1 MEMMQLLELQGI
13 RQHQVL
19 RGVGGEGSREYG
31 ALEGHDN
38 QYWPIRSS
46 ILALRNLLTE
56 KPGSTQ
62 STLGSERFI
71 HDQSDPACID
81 ARLFCLWQL
90 CPSKN

>member
-46 ILALRNLLTE
+46 ILTWRNLLTK
-56 KPGSTQ
+56 KPGRLQPTTGLQELYMTEATLST
-62 STLGSERFI
+62 
-71 HDQSDPACID
+71 
-81 ARLFCLWQL
+81 
-90 CPSKN
+90 